1 MTARK
6 SDVESTPSA
15 DGQVLPASAG
25 SALAF
30 ENAVAEFF
38 DWLTESE
45 IAEDE
50 IGNVQARDA
59 IARASSQLGCLI
71 IKHGV
76 YTQNTQDASPLRG

>member
-1 MTARK
+1 MTAREK
-6 SDVESTPSA
+6 GNDNTKDA
-15 DGQVLPASAG
+15 DEQALPASAG

-30 ENAVAEFF
+30 ESAIGEFF

-50 IGNVQARDA
+50 VGNVQARDA
-59 IARASSQLGCLI
+59 ISRASSQLGCLL

-76 YTQNTQDASPLRG
+76 YTQNVQDQAPAPK